1 MDQTS
6 DSTRA
11 VESPSGR
18 SARLRGQG
26 SGRSALSFAELK
38 QRQLVF
44 LLTRQLAEAQF
55 ARADKERTHRLWQ
68 EVAALDLDPDR
79 IIHLL
84 YAVADPADTAEMEA
98 MDQGWCDGLTP
109 PRRRWWAPGS
119 GRLMGKGGGVWP
131 RSAPPATTPGCR

>member
-6 DSTRA
+6 DTRA
-11 VESPSGR
+11 AESPSGR
-18 SARLRGQG
+18 SARLGVRGG
-26 SGRSALSFAELK
+26 GRPVSGFAELK

-55 ARADKERTHRLWQ
+55 ARADQVRTHRLWQ
-68 EVAALDLDPDR
+68 EVADLDLDPDR

-84 YAVADPADTAEMEA
+84 YGVGDHADNMEMEA
-98 MDQGWCDGLTP
+98 ADQGWCAGLTP
-109 PRRRWWAPGS
+109 PRRRWWAPGP

-131 RSAPPATTPGCR
+131 RSAPPAATPGCR